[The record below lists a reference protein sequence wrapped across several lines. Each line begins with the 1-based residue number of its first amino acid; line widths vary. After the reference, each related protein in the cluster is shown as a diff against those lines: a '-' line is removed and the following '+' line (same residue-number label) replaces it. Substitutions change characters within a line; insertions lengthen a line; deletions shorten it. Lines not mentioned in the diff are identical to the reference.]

1 MKNLFLI
8 LALFFITSCEKDT
21 VEPLSLTE
29 TKTQTT
35 SPTLNLPY
43 DYYLIVDTDT
53 LSMDS
58 EHLAFSLDT
67 NLTAKCQYTTV
78 FTDIEFQ
85 YTTLTVPTDTT
96 MSIYIVLE
104 FTDSS
109 KPHNIC
115 GYPVKNL
122 ILKISDIKLTD
133 SLTVIPQQT
142 LYSNTDSTNLT
153 LRTTHILGDPSV
165 NVVSTNNQSFTV
177 TQDEY
182 YVYVQATNILCQ
194 GLTSFYK
201 DRTISFSLRLNK
213 PYKIIY

>member
-8 LALFFITSCEKDT
+8 LVLFFITSCEKDT

-29 TKTQTT
+29 TKTQAT
-35 SPTLNLPY
+35 SPVLNLPY
-43 DYYLIVDTDT
+43 DYYLIVDSDT

-58 EHLAFSLDT
+58 EHLAFSFDT
-67 NLTAKCQYTTV
+67 NLTAKCQYVTV
-78 FTDIEFQ
+78 FTDIEYQ
-85 YTTLTVPTDTT
+85 HTTLTVPTDTT
-96 MSIYIVLE
+96 MLIYAILE

-109 KPHNIC
+109 KVHNIC

-122 ILKISDIKLTD
+122 VLQISNIKLTD
-133 SLTVIPQQT
+133 SLTILPQQT
-142 LYSNTDSTNLT
+142 LYCDTDSTNLT

-165 NVVSTNNQSFTV
+165 NIISTDNQSFTV
-177 TQDEY
+177 TQDEH
-182 YVYVQATNILCQ
+182 YVYVQATNISCQ

-201 DRTISFSLRLNK
+201 DRTVSFSLRLNK